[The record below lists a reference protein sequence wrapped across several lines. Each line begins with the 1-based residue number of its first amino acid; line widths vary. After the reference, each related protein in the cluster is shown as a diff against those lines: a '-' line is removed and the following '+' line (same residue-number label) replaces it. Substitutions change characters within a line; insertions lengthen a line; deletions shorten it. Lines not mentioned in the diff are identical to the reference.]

1 MTASPCVDWTTPAR
15 LPPDDVHVW
24 RIDLSAGDDPGDL
37 TALSGDEVARARRLL
52 DPRAQ
57 RRFLALRRATRAILA
72 RYLGRGPETLAFGR
86 EARGKPVLA
95 PPAGEW
101 CFNLSDSRDLALLAV
116 ARSDPIGIDLEFVRR
131 VPRRDAIARRVLGE
145 AVADALRG
153 LAADAGDALFFREWT
168 AFEARQKATGDG
180 LAGPRADPGEWPVR
194 HFVPAPGAIAAL
206 AHRAASGATIAFLRF
221 HG

>member
-1 MTASPCVDWTTPAR
+1 VDWTTPAR
-15 LPPDDVHVW
+15 LPREDVHVW
-24 RIDLSAGDDPGDL
+24 RIDLTAGDDPGGPTTL
-37 TALSGDEVARARRLL
+37 TGDEIARARRLL

-72 RYLGRGPETLAFGR
+72 RYLGRRPETLAFGQ

-95 PPAGEW
+95 DLAGEW
-101 CFNLSDSRDLALLAV
+101 CFNLSDSGDLALLAV
-116 ARSDPIGIDLEFVRR
+116 ARARPLGIDVEHVRP
-131 VPRRDAIARRVLGE
+131 VPRRDAIARRLLGDPVVE
-145 AVADALRG
+145 A
-153 LAADAGDALFFREWT
+153 LAHLPGDAGDALFFREWT

-206 AHRAASGATIAFLRF
+206 AHREAGGATIAFLSFR
-221 HG
+221 G